1 MFENK
6 QKKWWNKMCT
16 RLDLPMSN
24 RTFVSSLEFNLVK
37 FAFSFTAASVIC
49 EHRRQFEHLFIS
61 FWYFSLISIFSSF
74 SIFCFEFTV
83 CALFNS
89 SVFRPVSAKCCY
101 SGAGRFF
108 SEAPSFESMINF
120 REYCCG
126 ITFFDFFISVKFDSL
141 FFLFRRDERKNP
153 FITNNT
159 DQHSL
164 WL

>member
-1 MFENK
+1 
-6 QKKWWNKMCT
+6 MCT

-108 SEAPSFESMINF
+108 RRPRLLSQWLTLENIVVELLFS
-120 REYCCG
+120 
-126 ITFFDFFISVKFDSL
+126 TFLFLSNLIRF

-153 FITNNT
+153 FTTNNF

-164 WL
+164 WP

>member
-108 SEAPSFESMINF
+108 RRPRLLSQWLTLENIVVELLFS
-120 REYCCG
+120 
-126 ITFFDFFISVKFDSL
+126 TFL
-141 FFLFRRDERKNP
+141 FLSNLIRFLFRRDERKNP
-153 FITNNT
+153 FTTNNI

-164 WL
+164 WP